1 MSQVGATEVARSI
14 LPGHIPATYVLLS
27 LSASIAMPV
36 IPQLL
41 ASNVAGFGGCLNLQL
56 AKRLMESSLT
66 ACDFRPVE
74 MKVND
79 ARNAS
84 AGERHPRTHQSGASH
99 EMVGLGSS
107 VKIKQSPAPTFRVG
121 TEYDDDDDDLGGPGQ
136 DSRVTNGSDSPAP
149 KLTYAEF
156 AAMRSSGGNA

>member
-14 LPGHIPATYVLLS
+14 LPGHIPATYVLLC

-41 ASNVAGFGGCLNLQL
+41 AFNVAGFGGCLNLQL
-56 AKRLMESSLT
+56 VKRLMESPLT
-66 ACDFRPVE
+66 ACDFRPME

-84 AGERHPRTHQSGASH
+84 AGERNPLTHHSAASR

-107 VKIKQSPAPTFRVG
+107 KKIKQSPAPTFRVG
-121 TEYDDDDDDLGGPGQ
+121 TEYDDDDDLGGPSQ
-136 DSRVTNGSDSPAP
+136 DSRVANGSGSPAP

-156 AAMRSSGGNA
+156 AAMRSSGDKA